1 MSRCHF
7 IYFVQLFRFSI
18 DVEFNLTFPLFIAA
32 PIHFTTCTLSS
43 LAIQLFRARNACRRF
58 CFQTSATDGAGDNV
72 EGNESNIWSD
82 FFGNFLP
89 ILGGTVESFCAAS
102 DRSNSNSGKSRDCAH
117 LRNQLDPIP
126 DEFDRLSV
134 TTIQTFHS
142 LKK

>member
-1 MSRCHF
+1 MNH
-7 IYFVQLFRFSI
+7 Q
-18 DVEFNLTFPLFIAA
+18 
-32 PIHFTTCTLSS
+32 
-43 LAIQLFRARNACRRF
+43 
-58 CFQTSATDGAGDNV
+58 FQR
-72 EGNESNIWSD
+72 EISN

-142 LKK
+142 KKNECSKSKKFNNLRH

>member
-89 ILGGTVESFCAAS
+89 YLGPSTNHFFNEIQILRPLQLKMTKFC
-102 DRSNSNSGKSRDCAH
+102 
-117 LRNQLDPIP
+117 L
-126 DEFDRLSV
+126 F
-134 TTIQTFHS
+134 FF
-142 LKK
+142 